1 MTFRNR
7 RPVAGN
13 LTERTRSEPPPE
25 GATLTLDEFWDAMAD
40 AVEAMSHDELRAE
53 LKPLK
58 AALARKLH

>member
-7 RPVAGN
+7 RPDAGN
-13 LTERTRSEPPPE
+13 LTERTGAKPLPE
-25 GATLTLDEFWDAMAD
+25 GPAMTMDEFWDAMAD